1 MQPSTDS
8 ARPNVTPATEFA
20 ATVVKG
26 CGPMLGPTHSS
37 PRPRAVGRYL
47 LAGPIAVGGMASVH
61 FGLLNGPRGFR
72 RTVAIKRMLQ
82 TYAVN
87 PQARLMLVDEARLA
101 SRVSHANVV
110 QTLDVVEDQDEL
122 FLVLEYV
129 HGESFDK
136 LLERAHELGQKAPPK
151 VASAIVV
158 GALRGLH
165 AAHEA
170 KDESGQPLDLVHRDL
185 SPHNVLVD
193 VNGVARVLD
202 FGVARARGRLQ
213 GTRDGQLKGKLA
225 YLAPEQVHGEAS
237 RRSDL
242 FTAGVV
248 LWEALAGRQLFR
260 GNSEADLLSQV
271 LLCKV
276 PSLAE
281 VGVEVAPAL
290 QAVLDRALA
299 RAPEDRFATAAQ
311 MADALE
317 ACGVAS
323 ASEVADWVKDL
334 AADTLSQRAASLEGL
349 EKLPPPDALVPPTLP
364 APGATRKAPSPA
376 LLVGA
381 IALVAVLAFGVWG
394 LTSVL
399 QRSLAEGPAQATRP
413 APLPVAM
420 PAPAPAPTP
429 VAPTPTPV
437 VEPPPTK
444 PVSKPV
450 VTAKKPEPKPEPAKP
465 GAKCDPP
472 FTIDASG
479 VKHYKLECLK

>member
-1 MQPSTDS
+1 
-8 ARPNVTPATEFA
+8 
-20 ATVVKG
+20 
-26 CGPMLGPTHSS
+26 MLGPTHAN
-37 PRPRAVGRYL
+37 PRVVGRYL

-82 TYAVN
+82 TYAAN

-110 QTLDVVEDQDEL
+110 QTLDVVEEQDEL

-136 LLERAHELGQKAPPK
+136 LLERAQELGQRAPPR
-151 VASAIVV
+151 VATAVV
-158 GALRGLH
+158 AGALRGLH

-170 KDESGQPLDLVHRDL
+170 KDEDGQPLDLVHRDL

-193 VNGVARVLD
+193 VNGVSRVLD

-260 GNSEADLLSQV
+260 GQSEADLLSQV

-276 PSLAE
+276 PSLADL
-281 VGVEVAPAL
+281 GVDVAPAV

-299 RAPEDRFATAAQ
+299 RAPEDRFATAAE

-317 ACGVAS
+317 ACGS
-323 ASEVADWVKDL
+323 ATSAEVAEWVKDL
-334 AADTLSQRAASLEGL
+334 AADTLSQRGAALEAL
-349 EKLPPPDALVPPTLP
+349 DKLPAPDALMTPQPLPASVVPSKPVLRPALIGAAAVLVVLGAAWGVTVALRTPVEVPPAPQPVPPTPIAKP
-364 APGATRKAPSPA
+364 APPPIEPTTK
-376 LLVGA
+376 
-381 IALVAVLAFGVWG
+381 
-394 LTSVL
+394 
-399 QRSLAEGPAQATRP
+399 
-413 APLPVAM
+413 
-420 PAPAPAPTP
+420 APTP
-429 VAPTPTPV
+429 AP
-437 VEPPPTK
+437 VEPAPVK
-444 PVSKPV
+444 PASRPV
-450 VTAKKPEPKPEPAKP
+450 VTAKKPEPAKSEPTKP
-465 GAKCDPP
+465 GTACDPP

>member
-1 MQPSTDS
+1 
-8 ARPNVTPATEFA
+8 
-20 ATVVKG
+20 
-26 CGPMLGPTHSS
+26 MLGPTHSS
-37 PRPRAVGRYL
+37 PRAVGRYL

-136 LLERAHELGQKAPPK
+136 LLERAQELGQKAPPK
-151 VASAIVV
+151 VACAIVV

-290 QAVLDRALA
+290 QAVLDQALA

-323 ASEVADWVKDL
+323 ASEVAEWVKDL
-334 AADTLSQRAASLEGL
+334 AADTLSQRTASLEGL
-349 EKLPPPDALVPPTLP
+349 EKLPAPDALSPPTAPALP
-364 APGATRKAPSPA
+364 APAEPRRPSSPA
-376 LLVGA
+376 LLAGA
-381 IALVAVLAFGVWG
+381 VALVLLLAAAAWG

-399 QRSLAEGPAQATRP
+399 QKTLAQSPVPPTPATQP
-413 APLPVAM
+413 ALVKPPPVAV
-420 PAPAPAPTP
+420 PTP

-437 VEPPPTK
+437 VEPPPVK

-450 VTAKKPEPKPEPAKP
+450 VTAKKAEPKPEPAKP
-465 GAKCDPP
+465 SAKCDPP
-472 FTIDASG
+472 FTIDANG

>member
-1 MQPSTDS
+1 
-8 ARPNVTPATEFA
+8 
-20 ATVVKG
+20 
-26 CGPMLGPTHSS
+26 MLGPTHSS
-37 PRPRAVGRYL
+37 PRAVGRYL

-136 LLERAHELGQKAPPK
+136 LLERAQELGQKAPPK
-151 VASAIVV
+151 VASAVVV

-170 KDESGQPLDLVHRDL
+170 KDEGGQPLELVHRDL

-281 VGVEVAPAL
+281 LGVEVAPAL
-290 QAVLDRALA
+290 QAVLDQALA

-311 MADALE
+311 LADALE

-323 ASEVADWVKDL
+323 AAEVAGWVKDL
-334 AADTLSQRAASLEGL
+334 AADTLAQRTAALEGL
-349 EKLPPPDALVPPTLP
+349 EKLPAPDALAPP
-364 APGATRKAPSPA
+364 APARPAPAPVRPPPSPA
-376 LLVGA
+376 LLAGA
-381 IALVAVLAFGVWG
+381 VALVLLLAAAAWG
-394 LTSVL
+394 LTAVL
-399 QRSLAEGPAQATRP
+399 QRTLAEVPSTPTTQP
-413 APLPVAM
+413 APVTPPPPLA
-420 PAPAPAPTP
+420 APTP

-437 VEPPPTK
+437 VVEPAPVKPATK
-444 PVSKPV
+444 PL

-465 GAKCDPP
+465 GASCDPP

>member
-1 MQPSTDS
+1 
-8 ARPNVTPATEFA
+8 
-20 ATVVKG
+20 
-26 CGPMLGPTHSS
+26 MLGPTHSS
-37 PRPRAVGRYL
+37 PRAVGRYL

-110 QTLDVVEDQDEL
+110 QTLDVVEDEDEL

-136 LLERAHELGQKAPPK
+136 LLERAQELGQKAPPR

-170 KDESGQPLDLVHRDL
+170 KDEGGKPLELVHRDL

-281 VGVEVAPAL
+281 LGVEVAPAL
-290 QAVLDRALA
+290 QAVLDQALA

-311 MADALE
+311 LADALE
-317 ACGVAS
+317 ACGVAC
-323 ASEVADWVKDL
+323 AAEVAGWVKDL
-334 AADTLSQRAASLEGL
+334 AADTLAQRTAALEGL
-349 EKLPPPDALVPPTLP
+349 EKLPAPDAL
-364 APGATRKAPSPA
+364 AP
-376 LLVGA
+376 
-381 IALVAVLAFGVWG
+381 
-394 LTSVL
+394 
-399 QRSLAEGPAQATRP
+399 
-413 APLPVAM
+413 
-420 PAPAPAPTP
+420 PAPARPG
-429 VAPTPTPV
+429 
-437 VEPPPTK
+437 
-444 PVSKPV
+444 
-450 VTAKKPEPKPEPAKP
+450 P
-465 GAKCDPP
+465 GAPAAVPRAPRRRRRAGAAAGGRRVGPHRRPP
-472 FTIDASG
+472 EDARRG
-479 VKHYKLECLK
+479 AVRADDAARAGDAAAAARRAHARRAHAHARRRGAGAGEARHQAPRHREEARAEAGAREAGRVVRPALHHRCVRREALQARVPEVGAARPLHHHRARG

>member
-1 MQPSTDS
+1 
-8 ARPNVTPATEFA
+8 
-20 ATVVKG
+20 
-26 CGPMLGPTHSS
+26 MLGPTSS
-37 PRPRAVGRYL
+37 SPRAVGRYL

-82 TYAVN
+82 TYAAN

-110 QTLDVVEDQDEL
+110 QTLDVVEDHDEL

-136 LLERAHELGQKAPPK
+136 LLERAAELGRKAPSR
-151 VASAIVV
+151 VATAIVV

-170 KDESGQPLDLVHRDL
+170 KGEDGAPLELVHRDL

-193 VNGVARVLD
+193 VNGVPRVLD

-225 YLAPEQVHGEAS
+225 YLSPEQVHGEAS

-276 PSLAE
+276 PSLAD
-281 VGVEVAPAL
+281 VGVEAAAPL

-323 ASEVADWVKDL
+323 ASEVAEWVQDM
-334 AADTLSQRAASLEGL
+334 AADTLAQRRASLDAL
-349 EKLPPPDALVPPTLP
+349 DQLPPPDALASTPPAATP
-364 APGATRKAPSPA
+364 APVARRSAAP
-376 LLVGA
+376 LVVGGLG
-381 IALVAVLAFGVWG
+381 LVAVLAVAAWA
-394 LTSVL
+394 L
-399 QRSLAEGPAQATRP
+399 TRP
-413 APLPVAM
+413 PAVIAESAPPPPVKTPVTAPVVTPPVATPTTTPPPEVTPPPVE
-420 PAPAPAPTP
+420 PAPVKPPVKP
-429 VAPTPTPV
+429 VA
-437 VEPPPTK
+437 
-444 PVSKPV
+444 
-450 VTAKKPEPKPEPAKP
+450 TAKKPPEPAKP
-465 GAKCDPP
+465 EATKPTCDPP